1 MDNLGDIFHRKLLRE
16 TRARE
21 QAEHLLEQK
30 SLELFLEAE
39 ERQRALDALRES
51 EERYRVIVELSPDAI
66 LMAIN
71 ERIIFA
77 NGAARRLFRESES
90 VQLTGTLLLDLT
102 PRSEQERIKDS
113 LNLLTQGT
121 AFTHTEESAQCLDG
135 SIVDVS
141 IRRTSLTYSGRPAI
155 QVIARDISER
165 KKLEK
170 QLAYQATHDNL
181 TGTLNR
187 SELLEQMNNAIAYAE
202 RHGFAVWVAF
212 LDLDRFKQINDRFGH
227 YVGDQLLIGITERL
241 NRVLRKND
249 VLGRY
254 GGDEFVLVMRGG
266 PNDHVNSQLIERL
279 MSSVCQPLA
288 IESYQLQVTCSLGIA
303 TYPVDGTTADA
314 LLANADAAMY
324 RAKESGRN
332 LYQFYNSEINAQLQ
346 RRHRIEAALTQ
357 VLDRNELYLAYQ
369 PQISLETGKIVGA
382 EALLRWNHPELGLLT
397 PDQFIAYAEESSL
410 INQIG
415 AWVVQE
421 ACRQAIAWEREGA
434 GTFRI
439 AVNLSAR
446 QLNGLELLN
455 IVKSAL
461 QASSL
466 PPERLELEL
475 TETLMMSDVNL
486 TLTTLRE
493 LHQMGVRVA
502 VDDFGTGYSSLVYLQ
517 RLPLSSLKIDREF
530 VQALSNPDDLSSQQI
545 IITLIQ
551 LAHNL
556 NLNVVAEGVEHTQQL
571 DFLRRQNCD
580 EIQGYLHSSPQ
591 KAPVFAELARAHRPE
606 SWQ

>member
-1 MDNLGDIFHRKLLRE
+1 
-16 TRARE
+16 
-21 QAEHLLEQK
+21 
-30 SLELFLEAE
+30 
-39 ERQRALDALRES
+39 
-51 EERYRVIVELSPDAI
+51 
-66 LMAIN
+66 
-71 ERIIFA
+71 
-77 NGAARRLFRESES
+77 
-90 VQLTGTLLLDLT
+90 
-102 PRSEQERIKDS
+102 
-113 LNLLTQGT
+113 
-121 AFTHTEESAQCLDG
+121 
-135 SIVDVS
+135 
-141 IRRTSLTYSGRPAI
+141 
-155 QVIARDISER
+155 
-165 KKLEK
+165 
-170 QLAYQATHDNL
+170 
-181 TGTLNR
+181 
-187 SELLEQMNNAIAYAE
+187 
-202 RHGFAVWVAF
+202 
-212 LDLDRFKQINDRFGH
+212 
-227 YVGDQLLIGITERL
+227 
-241 NRVLRKND
+241 
-249 VLGRY
+249 
-254 GGDEFVLVMRGG
+254 
-266 PNDHVNSQLIERL
+266 